1 MAAAEER
8 RAGFLGV
15 ETSLKGR
22 RWEARCNDERLA
34 LALSQRGDLPEIL
47 GRILAA
53 RGVTL
58 ETLEAFLEPTL
69 RRDLPNPSGL
79 AGMEQATT
87 RIQSALE
94 QGESLGVFGD
104 YDVDGATSSALILR
118 YFRALGVAVEAY
130 IPDRITE
137 GYGPNPQAMRTL
149 AERGVKVL
157 MTVDCGITSFEA
169 LETAVEVGLDVIV
182 IDHHKAEPKLPIAA
196 AVINPNRLDDESG
209 QGHLAA
215 VGVTFLLLVAL
226 NRRLR
231 EAGWFSGDR
240 PEPDLKD
247 LLDLVALGTVC
258 DVVPLTGANRAF
270 VAQGLKIMAA
280 RRNQGVAALSE
291 VARVDSRPGSYH
303 LGFLLG
309 PRVNAGGRVGKADL
323 GVRLLSSEDP
333 SETRALAQ
341 ELDALNAERREIE
354 RQVLDDALLQVE
366 AGEKPRGM
374 VFAAG
379 EGWHAG
385 VIGIVASRL
394 KERYDLPCL
403 VIALEDEVGKGSAR
417 SVRGVDLGSAVIAAR
432 QAGLLINGGG
442 HRMAAGLTVARGA
455 LRDLRAFLEDRL
467 QKEIERS
474 SYQAAIGID
483 AVLQPGAATGSLVDL
498 LEKVGPFGTDN
509 PEPRFAFSGVGV
521 IQAQVVG
528 DDHVRCRIVGS
539 DGKSIKAIAFRALD
553 TDLGQALLSGGGG
566 RFHLAGKLRLDEW
579 AGGDA
584 VQFLI
589 DDGALASSS

>member
-87 RIQSALE
+87 RIQTALD

-118 YFRALGVAVEAY
+118 YFRALGVAVKAY

-137 GYGPNPQAMRTL
+137 GYGPNSQAMRTL

-169 LETAVEVGLDVIV
+169 LETAAEVGLDVIV
-182 IDHHKAEPKLPIAA
+182 IDHHKAEPKLPMAA
-196 AVINPNRLDDESG
+196 AVVNPNRLDDESG

-231 EAGWFSGDR
+231 EAGWFSADR
-240 PEPDLKD
+240 PEPDLKH

-354 RQVLDDALLQVE
+354 KQVLDDALLQVE
-366 AGEKPRGM
+366 AGNKPRGM

-403 VIALEDEVGKGSAR
+403 VIALEGDVGKGSAR

-455 LRDLRAFLEDRL
+455 LRDLQAFLEDRL

-483 AVLQPGAATGSLVDL
+483 AVLQPGAVTGSLVDL

-528 DDHVRCRIVGS
+528 EDHVRCRIIGS
-539 DGKSIKAIAFRALD
+539 DGMSIKAIAFRALD